1 MRKLFI
7 SCMAL
12 IVACTTANAQTDNNI
27 FNHMAVGVEVGTTG
41 IGFELAAPVTDY
53 VQVRAGV
60 NFIPTVKVKDIAVDI
75 SASESD
81 WNNAKNMAKDLND
94 NYKQYLSAEDQKRVE
109 GFSQY
114 FNSNLPHDVLI
125 NGEVGMTNFKFLVDL
140 YPLKGIFHLTA
151 GVYAGKSQLVEAYT
165 TNCQDQFKALTYFNQ
180 NLANQTITA
189 RTPLGDVAHTF
200 GKKLG
205 AEMGDYLLEPN
216 GDHARGVIKV
226 GGVKPY
232 VGLGFGRAV
241 PQKHR
246 LAFNFDLGA
255 MFWGSPKVFVD
266 QPRGEVQLEETGVD
280 GDGGV
285 IKTISKLSVY
295 PCMTFRLTGRIF

>member
-1 MRKLFI
+1 
-7 SCMAL
+7 MAL
-12 IVACTTANAQTDNNI
+12 LAASTNVNAQTDSNI

-60 NFIPTVKVKDIAVDI
+60 NFIPTVKVKDIGVDI
-75 SASESD
+75 SASEGE
-81 WNNAKNMAKDLND
+81 WNNAKNMAKELND
-94 NYKQYLSAEDQKRVE
+94 NYKEYLSAADQKKVE
-109 GFSQY
+109 GFAQY
-114 FNSNLPHDVLI
+114 FSSSLPHDVLI

-140 YPLKGIFHLTA
+140 YPFKGSFHLTA
-151 GVYAGKSQLVEAYT
+151 GVYAGKSQFVEAYT
-165 TNCQDQFKALTYFNQ
+165 TNCQAQFKALTYFNQ
-180 NLANQTITA
+180 NLAGQTITA
-189 RTPLGDVAHTF
+189 NTPLGPQPYTF
-200 GKKLG
+200 GNKLG
-205 AEMGDYLLEPN
+205 AELGDYLLEPN
-216 GDHARGVIKV
+216 GEQARGFIKV

-255 MFWGSPKVFVD
+255 MFWGTPKVFVD
-266 QPRGEVQLEETGVD
+266 QPNGEVQLKEGDVD
-280 GDGGV
+280 GDGGI
-285 IKTISKLSVY
+285 IKTISKISLY